1 MSVARALSVRWMNGA
16 SVFTAAAKAGVLCS
30 SFRRPKGLLHPV
42 TADGCS
48 GSDEPEG
55 PFHPVTADGCSGSDE
70 PKGLLPPVSE
80 GCSGFAEPEG
90 LLDLPR
96 DGGFLED
103 AKAWVEER
111 PFRAASGALRIWGF
125 SPGAS
130 SCSRNQALLKVDATG
145 RRNSN
150 SAPCVCRSLAASII
164 VGRFKR

>member
-30 SFRRPKGLLHPV
+30 SFRRPKGLLHPVTADGCSGSDEPEGPFHPV

-111 PFRAASGALRIWGF
+111 PFRAASGALRI
-125 SPGAS
+125 
-130 SCSRNQALLKVDATG
+130 
-145 RRNSN
+145 
-150 SAPCVCRSLAASII
+150 
-164 VGRFKR
+164 